1 MKRTALILTLFLFA
15 CDGEAT
21 EAPAGGDAAPKTE
34 APAPDAAP
42 AGKAAPAGNPAP
54 AMEAP
59 TLDAG
64 MDICFGP
71 VDCEAV
77 QLSCCSSCDGGLVV
91 AVNKS
96 RAEEVKTKFG
106 QKDCDQYSCGDGE
119 CATPEVACNGGCKI
133 KAAG

>member
-1 MKRTALILTLFLFA
+1 MKRTALVLTLFLFA
-15 CDGEAT
+15 CGGET
-21 EAPAGGDAAPKTE
+21 PQAPAGGDAAPKTE
-34 APAPDAAP
+34 APAPAPAP
-42 AGKAAPAGNPAP
+42 AGKAAPG
-54 AMEAP
+54 MEAP

-77 QLSCCSSCDGGLVV
+77 QISCCSSCDGGLVV

-96 RAEEVKTKFG
+96 RAEEAKTKFG

-119 CATPEVACNGGCKI
+119 CATPEVECNGGCKI